1 MIKLKIDLTKLTGAR
16 LMTSKSGKPIVVI
29 DLENSRTFQAKSGAV
44 YADLCVVERKEVGEY
59 GDTHFIA
66 EDVSKEERQGGVKGA
81 IVGNGKELGRPSDW
95 QQPRGR
101 EAQPQRREPVKRET
115 IDDVFT
121 GEEDIDS
128 IPF

>member
-1 MIKLKIDLTKLTGAR
+1 MIKLKIDLTKLTGAK
-16 LMTSKSGKPIVVI
+16 LMQSKSGKPILVI

-66 EDVSKEERQGGVKGA
+66 EDVSKEEREDGVKGA
-81 IVGNGKELGRPSDW
+81 IVGNGKELEKR
-95 QQPRGR
+95 QQSRGR
-101 EAQPQRREPVKRET
+101 EAQPQWRESAKRET
-115 IDDVFT
+115 METVFT
-121 GEEDIDS
+121 ADEDD